1 MDFKYSLDFFV
12 QKKAEIEHDLDELS
26 LEIDQI
32 DNNGRGWCHPATQA
46 TARDKI
52 IPIENE
58 MRTLQRELDSINAN
72 IKKTRRY

>member
-1 MDFKYSLDFFV
+1 MDFKYSLDFLYK
-12 QKKAEIEHDLDELS
+12 KKAEIEHDLDELS

-58 MRTLQRELDSINAN
+58 MDVLQKELNKINKQ
-72 IKKTRRY
+72 IEEIRGW

>member
-1 MDFKYSLDFFV
+1 MDFKYSLDFLYK
-12 QKKAEIEHDLDELS
+12 KKAEIEHDLDELS

-58 MRTLQRELDSINAN
+58 IRTLQRELDSINAN